1 MISEVCM
8 INLYYRKAE
17 KSDAELLIEIYN
29 SAFCD
34 DYVRYGECPAYGRT
48 IEQMENSI
56 VSFPKEIAF
65 CDNTPVGVISIE
77 EKGEGIYYIGC
88 LCVIPEYQGKGIGT
102 QTFSHLLSVYP
113 DWKKFILITP
123 ADKEENIRF
132 YTEKYGF
139 RVDGTSMDGNV
150 KVVKFIKE
158 K

>member
-1 MISEVCM
+1 M

-17 KSDAELLIEIYN
+17 ESDAELLIEIYN

-34 DYVRYGECPAYGRT
+34 DYVRYGECHAYGRT

-56 VSFPKEIAF
+56 VSFPKEIAS

-132 YTEKYGF
+132 YTEKCGF
-139 RVDGTSMDGNV
+139 KLDGTSMDGNV

-158 K
+158 R

>member
-1 MISEVCM
+1 M
-8 INLYYRKAE
+8 INLRYRRAE
-17 KSDAELLIEIYN
+17 KSDAEQLIDIYN
-29 SAFCD
+29 SAFYD

-48 IEQMENSI
+48 VEQMENSI
-56 VSFPKEIAF
+56 ESFPKEIVF

-132 YTEKYGF
+132 YTEKCGF
-139 RVDGTSMDGNV
+139 KLDGTSMDGNV

-158 K
+158 R

>member
-1 MISEVCM
+1 M

-17 KSDAELLIEIYN
+17 KSDAGLLIEIYN

-65 CDNTPVGVISIE
+65 CDNAPVGVISIE

-132 YTEKYGF
+132 YTEKCGF
-139 RVDGTSMDGNV
+139 KLDGTSMDGNV

-158 K
+158 R

>member
-1 MISEVCM
+1 M

-17 KSDAELLIEIYN
+17 KSDAELLTVIYN

-56 VSFPKEIAF
+56 VSFPKEIVF

-102 QTFSHLLSVYP
+102 QLFRHILSVYP
-113 DWKKFILITP
+113 DWKKFVLITP

-132 YTEKYGF
+132 YTEKCGF

-150 KVVKFIKE
+150 KVLKFIKV

>member
-17 KSDAELLIEIYN
+17 KSDAELLIDIYN
-29 SAFCD
+29 SAFYD

-48 IEQMENSI
+48 VERMENSI
-56 VSFPKEIAF
+56 ENFPKEIVF

-77 EKGEGIYYIGC
+77 EKGKGIYRIGC
-88 LCVIPEYQGKGIGT
+88 LCVIPEYQGKGVGT
-102 QTFSHLLSVYP
+102 QLFRHILSIYP

-132 YTEKYGF
+132 YTEKCGF
-139 RVDGTSMDGNV
+139 RVDVTSMDGNV
-150 KVVKFIKE
+150 KVVQFIKE
-158 K
+158 R